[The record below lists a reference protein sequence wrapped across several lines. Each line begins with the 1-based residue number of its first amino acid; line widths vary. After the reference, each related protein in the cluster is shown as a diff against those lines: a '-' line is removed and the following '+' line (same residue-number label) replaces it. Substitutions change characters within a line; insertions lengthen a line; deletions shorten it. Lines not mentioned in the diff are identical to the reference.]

1 MKQRV
6 KLDMTDETYHCSM
19 ILCLRIQA
27 CKFSP
32 VLIVKFKSF
41 AGKMCGQTSKL
52 RREFFLVRFWERTF
66 AFLPLQPMFTV
77 LVPLKTISFCRVG
90 AGRARILW
98 HSYKTKFYQYFR
110 EHNKTAQTSVS
121 VPTNETI
128 TVSTSQP

>member
-52 RREFFLVRFWERTF
+52 RREFFPGSIL
-66 AFLPLQPMFTV
+66 
-77 LVPLKTISFCRVG
+77 G
-90 AGRARILW
+90 AHICFPAIAAYVHGAR
-98 HSYKTKFYQYFR
+98 
-110 EHNKTAQTSVS
+110 
-121 VPTNETI
+121 
-128 TVSTSQP
+128 TSQDY